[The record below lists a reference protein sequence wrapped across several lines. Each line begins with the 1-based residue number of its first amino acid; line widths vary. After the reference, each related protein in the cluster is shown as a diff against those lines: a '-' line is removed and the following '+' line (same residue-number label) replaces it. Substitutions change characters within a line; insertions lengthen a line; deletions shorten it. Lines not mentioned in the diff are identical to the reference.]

1 MSIFIS
7 MLRLLVA
14 VFFAL
19 SFGKMISKLRLP
31 SILGWLI
38 SGMLL
43 GPYALNL
50 MDVSLL
56 DASWYH
62 VLLSMVEISVG
73 IMIGAELV
81 FEKLKQY
88 GKQIMFTTIIQ
99 SLGTFVLVSLVFGL
113 IFYFTGLP
121 LYASIVFGGI
131 ALATAPAP
139 ALSIVDEFKTDGPVT
154 RTLIPMAALDDIISF
169 VVFYTAI
176 SIIIAQFSQDAAPL
190 HITLSLRIVLPIL
203 IGMAI
208 GWFGGKVLKKET
220 NDQQTLWTILFFIL
234 FSAGIGLIFN
244 RWILSEPVLNY
255 MLIGL
260 AFAATFANMV
270 SMERLY
276 TIMYVFNPVLRLSLT
291 LLILNL
297 GAPLDFR
304 LIFGSGIFT
313 LVYIL
318 TRAAGKYSFAH
329 LGAKM
334 TDMHPNVQKYLGLTL
349 LPHSGTS
356 LIFTGIA
363 VTSLLPFD
371 PDTAL
376 IIQGTISA
384 AAVINEVV
392 AVILSKKAFDWA
404 DETGRRKE

>member
-50 MDVSLL
+50 MAVSLL